1 MKNVIDY
8 INEAVSMSVVSKTV
22 KGLKKENPKLTPE
35 ELRDKVY
42 STLGTE
48 AVASNKRLIDY
59 VDKITGIKK

>member
-8 INEAVSMSVVSKTV
+8 INEAISMSVVSKTV

-48 AVASNKRLIDY
+48 AIAKDKRLVDYIDKLTDN
-59 VDKITGIKK
+59 DK